1 MQITIDI
8 NTGTLVQVLRYDSR
22 KIGIIVGALT
32 ASLNMFAEAMEEINK
47 PAEPITVPKK
57 AKAQVKDPEKK
68 SDKEPKEVKLVP
80 IDKVAPKKKR
90 TKEAQ
95 EAIDAIKEAYEKKR
109 GATKPEKKT
118 RNKRPDIDDDLIVQM
133 RDKNG
138 MKFAAIAK
146 EVGCCEQT
154 AINRYNKAKNGGS
167 K

>member
-1 MQITIDI
+1 MKITVVFEITTQEQIKTVMD
-8 NTGTLVQVLRYDSR
+8 
-22 KIGIIVGALT
+22 AL
-32 ASLNMFAEAMEEINK
+32 LK
-47 PAEPITVPKK
+47 PAPDTEYKIKKQEPKK
-57 AKAQVKDPEKK
+57 P
-68 SDKEPKEVKLVP
+68 DKEPKEVKFVP

-90 TKEAQ
+90 TREAQ

-109 GATKPEKKT
+109 GTAKAEKKT
-118 RNKRPDIDDDLIVQM
+118 RNKRPDIDDNLIVQM

>member
-1 MQITIDI
+1 MKMTVVFEITTAEQIKTVMDALLKATPDTEVKI
-8 NTGTLVQVLRYDSR
+8 R
-22 KIGIIVGALT
+22 KR
-32 ASLNMFAEAMEEINK
+32 E
-47 PAEPITVPKK
+47 PA
-57 AKAQVKDPEKK
+57 KDPEKK
-68 SDKEPKEVKLVP
+68 PDKEPKEVKFVP

-109 GATKPEKKT
+109 GTAKAEKKT
-118 RNKRPDIDDDLIVQM
+118 RNKRPDIDDNLIVQM

>member
-1 MQITIDI
+1 MKMTVVFEITTAEQIKTVMDALLKAAPDTEVKI
-8 NTGTLVQVLRYDSR
+8 R
-22 KIGIIVGALT
+22 KQ
-32 ASLNMFAEAMEEINK
+32 E
-47 PAEPITVPKK
+47 PA
-57 AKAQVKDPEKK
+57 KDPEKK
-68 SDKEPKEVKLVP
+68 PDKEPKEVKFVP

-109 GATKPEKKT
+109 GTAKAEKKT
-118 RNKRPDIDDDLIVQM
+118 RNKRPDIDDNLIVQM

>member
-47 PAEPITVPKK
+47 PAEPITAPKK

-80 IDKVAPKKKR
+80 IDKVAPKKR
-90 TKEAQ
+90 TREAQ

-109 GATKPEKKT
+109 GTAKPEKKT